1 MYSSNL
7 LIGSFSD
14 NIQRIWVFFSKLIL
28 CLAKF
33 NTPNL
38 QFRCDE
44 NVASIEQ
51 RIETLKNM
59 FIVELISARKR
70 HNIGVKNKCIV
81 IYEEIN
87 GTENDAKQ

>member
-1 MYSSNL
+1 
-7 LIGSFSD
+7 
-14 NIQRIWVFFSKLIL
+14 
-28 CLAKF
+28 
-33 NTPNL
+33 
-38 QFRCDE
+38 
-44 NVASIEQ
+44 
-51 RIETLKNM
+51 M